1 MNEQASNTIQAFLND
16 QIDYWE
22 GYLKRHPKSSMKK
35 DVKEGLRR
43 FKNLL

>member
-1 MNEQASNTIQAFLND
+1 MNEQARNTIQDFLND
-16 QIDYWE
+16 QIGYWE
-22 GYLKRHPKSSMKK
+22 GYLKRHPKSPMKK